1 MSKFPIFF
9 VHKKL
14 EIFLNFSKTR
24 SYQSRFLQVGN
35 LQIYL
40 NRYSAFKE
48 NKIVLIFDYI
58 LAVSFCILISSCGYV
73 IEGSNPVLPN
83 DAKSLSVLPIQNR
96 TFKAGL
102 ETDLAEQLKGLLE
115 TNSSVKILPVRQA
128 ELKLSIT
135 LLHLEL
141 PSSGLSKAQISKDT
155 QAVLKG
161 KAVLEDIRTG
171 NRVWEEKMIQVKIA
185 ESEGN
190 QIENTSSLSLSGNIR
205 ELINRFAQNLYDRIF
220 TNF

>member
-1 MSKFPIFF
+1 MYLI
-9 VHKKL
+9 KL
-14 EIFLNFSKTR
+14 QIFLNFSKTR
-24 SYQSRFLQVGN
+24 SYQSRLLQVGN
-35 LQIYL
+35 LQIFL

-48 NKIVLIFDYI
+48 NKIVLIFNYI
-58 LAVSFCILISSCGYV
+58 LAIAFCILFSSCGYV

-102 ETDLAEQLKGLLE
+102 ETDLSEQLKGLLQS
-115 TNSSVKILPVRQA
+115 NSSVKLLPAGQA
-128 ELKLSIT
+128 DLKLSVT
-135 LLHLEL
+135 LLNLEL
-141 PSSGLSKAQISKDT
+141 PSSGLSKNQISTGT

-161 KAVLEDIRTG
+161 EAFLEDRRTG
-171 NRVWEEKMIQVKIA
+171 NTVWEEKMIQVRIA

-190 QIENTSSLSLSGNIR
+190 QIENTSSLTLSGNIR

>member
-1 MSKFPIFF
+1 
-9 VHKKL
+9 VGKL
-14 EIFLNFSKTR
+14 K
-24 SYQSRFLQVGN
+24 
-35 LQIYL
+35 IYL
-40 NRYSAFKE
+40 NRYSVFQE
-48 NKIVLIFDYI
+48 NKIVLILNYI
-58 LAVSFCILISSCGYV
+58 LAIAFFILISSCGYV

-102 ETDLAEQLKGLLE
+102 ETDLSEQLKGFLQ
-115 TNSSVKILPVRQA
+115 TNSSVKVLPAGQA
-128 ELKLSIT
+128 DLKLSVT
-135 LLHLEL
+135 LLYLEL
-141 PSSGLSKAQISKDT
+141 PSSGLSKDQISTGT

-161 KAVLEDIRTG
+161 KAVLEDSRTG
-171 NRVWEEKMIQVKIA
+171 SSVWEENMIQVKIG

-190 QIENTSSLSLSGNIR
+190 PVEYASSLMLSGNIR

>member
-1 MSKFPIFF
+1 LYLI
-9 VHKKL
+9 KL
-14 EIFLNFSKTR
+14 QIFLNFSKTR

-48 NKIVLIFDYI
+48 NKIVPIFYYI
-58 LAVSFCILISSCGYV
+58 LAVAFCILFSSCGYV

-83 DAKSLSVLPIQNR
+83 EAKSLSVLPIQNR

-102 ETDLAEQLKGLLE
+102 ETDLSEQLKGLLQS
-115 TNSSVKILPVRQA
+115 NSSVKLLPAGQA
-128 ELKLSIT
+128 DLKLSVT
-135 LLHLEL
+135 LLNLEL
-141 PSSGLSKAQISKDT
+141 PSSGLSKDQISTGT

-161 KAVLEDIRTG
+161 KAFLEDRRTG
-171 NRVWEEKMIQVKIA
+171 NTVWEEKMIQVKIA

-190 QIENTSSLSLSGNIR
+190 QIENTSSLTLSGNIR

>member
-1 MSKFPIFF
+1 MYLI
-9 VHKKL
+9 KL
-14 EIFLNFSKTR
+14 QIFLNFSKTS

-35 LQIYL
+35 LQIFL
-40 NRYSAFKE
+40 NCYSAFKE
-48 NKIVLIFDYI
+48 NKIVLIFNYI
-58 LAVSFCILISSCGYV
+58 LAVAFCILFSSCGYV

-102 ETDLAEQLKGLLE
+102 ETDLSEQLKGLLQS
-115 TNSSVKILPVRQA
+115 NSSVKLLPAGQA
-128 ELKLSIT
+128 DLKLSVT
-135 LLHLEL
+135 LLNLEL
-141 PSSGLSKAQISKDT
+141 PSSGLSKDQISTGT

-161 KAVLEDIRTG
+161 KAFLEDRRTG
-171 NRVWEEKMIQVKIA
+171 NTVWEEKMIQVKIN

-190 QIENTSSLSLSGNIR
+190 QIENTSSLMLSGNIR

>member
-1 MSKFPIFF
+1 
-9 VHKKL
+9 
-14 EIFLNFSKTR
+14 
-24 SYQSRFLQVGN
+24 VGN

-48 NKIVLIFDYI
+48 NKIVLIFNYI
-58 LAVSFCILISSCGYV
+58 LAVAFFILISSCGYV

-83 DAKSLSVLPIQNR
+83 EAKSLSVLPIQNR

-102 ETDLAEQLKGLLE
+102 ETDLSEQLKGLLQ
-115 TNSSVKILPVRQA
+115 TNSSVKVLPAGQA
-128 ELKLSIT
+128 DLKLSVT
-135 LLHLEL
+135 LLYLEL
-141 PSSGLSKAQISKDT
+141 PSSGLSKDQISTGT

-161 KAVLEDIRTG
+161 KAVLEDSLTG
-171 NRVWEEKMIQVKIA
+171 SSVWEENMIQVKIA

-190 QIENTSSLSLSGNIR
+190 QVENASSLMLSGNIR

>member
-1 MSKFPIFF
+1 MYLI
-9 VHKKL
+9 KL
-14 EIFLNFSKTR
+14 QIFLNFSKTR
-24 SYQSRFLQVGN
+24 FYQSRFLQVVN
-35 LQIYL
+35 LQIFL
-40 NRYSAFKE
+40 NHYSAFKE
-48 NKIVLIFDYI
+48 NKIVLIFNYI
-58 LAVSFCILISSCGYV
+58 LAFAFCILFSSCGYV

-102 ETDLAEQLKGLLE
+102 ETGLSEQLKGLLQS
-115 TNSSVKILPVRQA
+115 NSSVKLLPAGQA
-128 ELKLSIT
+128 DLKLSVT
-135 LLHLEL
+135 LLNLEL
-141 PSSGLSKAQISKDT
+141 PSSGLSKDQISTGT

-161 KAVLEDIRTG
+161 KAFLEDRRTG
-171 NRVWEEKMIQVKIA
+171 NTVWEEKMIQVKIA

-190 QIENTSSLSLSGNIR
+190 QIENTSSLTLSGNIR

>member
-1 MSKFPIFF
+1 MQI
-9 VHKKL
+9 L
-14 EIFLNFSKTR
+14 LNFSKTQ
-24 SYQSRFLQVGN
+24 SFQSRYLQVGN
-35 LQIYL
+35 LQIFL

-48 NKIVLIFDYI
+48 NKIVLIFNYI
-58 LAVSFCILISSCGYV
+58 LAIAFCILFSSCGYV

-102 ETDLAEQLKGLLE
+102 ETDLSEQLKGLLQS
-115 TNSSVKILPVRQA
+115 NSSVKLLPAGQA
-128 ELKLSIT
+128 DLKLSVT
-135 LLHLEL
+135 LLNLEL
-141 PSSGLSKAQISKDT
+141 PSSGLSKDQISTGT

-161 KAVLEDIRTG
+161 KAFLEDRRTG
-171 NRVWEEKMIQVKIA
+171 NTVWEEKMIQVKIA

-190 QIENTSSLSLSGNIR
+190 QIENTSSLTLSGNIR

>member
-1 MSKFPIFF
+1 MLLI
-9 VHKKL
+9 KL
-14 EIFLNFSKTR
+14 QIFLNFSKTR
-24 SYQSRFLQVGN
+24 SYQSRFLQVGK
-35 LQIYL
+35 LQIFL

-48 NKIVLIFDYI
+48 NKIVLIFNYI
-58 LAVSFCILISSCGYV
+58 LAIAFCILFSSCGYV

-102 ETDLAEQLKGLLE
+102 ETDLSEQLKGLLQS
-115 TNSSVKILPVRQA
+115 NSSVKLLPAGQA
-128 ELKLSIT
+128 DLKLSVT
-135 LLHLEL
+135 LLNLEL
-141 PSSGLSKAQISKDT
+141 PSSGLSKDQISIGT
-155 QAVLKG
+155 QAILKG
-161 KAVLEDIRTG
+161 KAFLEDRRTG
-171 NRVWEEKMIQVKIA
+171 NTVWEENMIQVKIA

-190 QIENTSSLSLSGNIR
+190 QIENTSSLTLSGNIR